1 MKLLTTVIGSYPAKP
16 KEGDVD
22 PFLHAIKIAVDDQL
36 EAGIDLISDGQTRY
50 DMIRYFTLHL
60 PGFEV
65 KGEKSYIINRILPS
79 EEPFLINDI
88 KWVKSYVGERAK
100 VKGILT
106 GPITLVFST
115 SIGKTSP
122 YSGYRDE
129 KLYMDVAE
137 ALAVEAERLEKAGVD
152 AIQIDEPMYSV
163 TPFPTDLAKKAV
175 ERIALSVK
183 VPVAL
188 HVCGNIKK
196 IFNTL
201 LDFEGVSILSHAFA
215 AYPENFEVVSRARL
229 EDHGKKLGIGCVRTD
244 VNRVEDFEHILR
256 ILRKAVVKLGIENIV
271 VHPDCGLRILD
282 REVAKEKLK
291 LMVKAARQIAEEEL

>member
-1 MKLLTTVIGSYPAKP
+1 VKLLTTVIGSYPAKP
-16 KEGDVD
+16 KKGDTD
-22 PFLHAIKIAVDDQL
+22 PFLHAIKTAVDDQL
-36 EAGIDLISDGQTRY
+36 EAGVDLISDGQTRY

-65 KGEKSYIINRILPS
+65 KGERSYIVNKILPS
-79 EEPFLINDI
+79 EEPFLVNDI
-88 KWVKSYVGERAK
+88 KWVKNYVGEKAK

-129 KLYMDVAE
+129 RLYMDVAE
-137 ALAVEAERLEKAGVD
+137 ALAVEAERLEKAGVN

-163 TPFPTDLAKKAV
+163 TPFPTDIAKKAV
-175 ERIALSVK
+175 EKIALNVK

-196 IFNTL
+196 IFNFL
-201 LDFEGVSILSHAFA
+201 LDFEGVDVLSHAFA
-215 AYPENFEVVSRARL
+215 AYPENFEVVSKARL
-229 EDHGKKLGIGCVRTD
+229 EEHGKKIGIGCVRTD
-244 VNRVEDFEHILR
+244 VNRVEDIEHILR

>member
-1 MKLLTTVIGSYPAKP
+1 MELLTTVIGSYPAKP
-16 KEGDVD
+16 KKEEKD

-36 EAGIDLISDGQTRY
+36 EAGVKLISDGQTRY
-50 DMIRYFTLHL
+50 DMIKYFTAHL
-60 PGFEV
+60 PGFKV
-65 KGEKSYIINRILPS
+65 QGEKSYIVGRIQPS

-88 KWVKSYVGERAK
+88 RWVKSYVKGKAE

-106 GPITLVFST
+106 GPVTLVFST
-115 SIGKTSP
+115 GLGKTSP

-129 KLYMDVAE
+129 RLYMDVAE

-163 TPFPTDLAKKAV
+163 TPFPTDIAKKAV
-175 ERIALSVK
+175 EKIALNVK

-196 IFNTL
+196 IFNTI
-201 LDFEGVSILSHAFA
+201 LDFEGISVLSHAFA
-215 AYPENFEVVSRARL
+215 AYPENFEVISKEKL
-229 EDHGKKLGIGCVRTD
+229 EDYGKKIGVGCVRTD
-244 VNRVEDFEHILR
+244 INRVEDFEHILR
-256 ILRKAVVKLGIENIV
+256 ILRKAVIRFGIDNVV

-282 REVAKEKLK
+282 REIAKEKLK
-291 LMVKAARQIAEEEL
+291 LMVEAARKIVEEEL

>member
-16 KEGDVD
+16 KEGITD
-22 PFLHAIKIAVDDQL
+22 PFLHAIKTAVDDQL
-36 EAGIDLISDGQTRY
+36 EAGVDLISDGQTRY

-65 KGEKSYIINRILPS
+65 KGEKSYIVNRILPS
-79 EEPFLINDI
+79 EEPFLVNDI
-88 KWVKSYVGERAK
+88 KWVKNYVREKAK

-115 SIGKTSP
+115 SIEKTSP

-129 KLYMDVAE
+129 RLYMDVAE
-137 ALAVEAERLEKAGVD
+137 ALAVEAERLEKAGVN

-163 TPFPTDLAKKAV
+163 TPFPTDIAKKAV
-175 ERIALSVK
+175 EKIALNVK
-183 VPVAL
+183 VPVTL

-196 IFNTL
+196 IFNLL
-201 LDFEGVSILSHAFA
+201 LDFEGIDILSHAFA
-215 AYPENFEVVSRARL
+215 AYPENFEVVSKARL
-229 EDHGKKLGIGCVRTD
+229 EEHGKKIGIGCVRTD
-244 VNRVEDFEHILR
+244 VNRVEDIEHILR
-256 ILRKAVVKLGIENIV
+256 ILRKAMVKLGIENIV

-291 LMVKAARQIAEEEL
+291 LMVEAARQIAEEEL